1 MSRKGVFKLCTT
13 VALVLAL
20 SLTICAFFSI
30 WSFTK
35 HDAVDTAKLAQL
47 VPAYQYFDKNRD
59 AQAIMNIRQHQV
71 TIGSIAGETQP
82 CGGIVLT
89 GAWATEFGTATTA
102 SFA

>member
-35 HDAVDTAKLAQL
+35 HDAVDTGKLAQL
-47 VPAYQYFDKNRD
+47 VPAYQNFDNNRD
-59 AQAIMNIRQHQV
+59 AQAIMNIRQHQN

-82 CGGIVLT
+82 CSG
-89 GAWATEFGTATTA
+89 FPMTTA
-102 SFA
+102 EGGVGPAW